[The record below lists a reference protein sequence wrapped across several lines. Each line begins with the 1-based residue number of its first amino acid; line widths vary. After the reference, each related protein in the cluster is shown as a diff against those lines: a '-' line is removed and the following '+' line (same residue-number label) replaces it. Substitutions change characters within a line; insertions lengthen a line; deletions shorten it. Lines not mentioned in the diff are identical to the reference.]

1 MTTTTESVKSKFSF
15 LDQYDIGE
23 FTLKINSLTGQPSD
37 KLAAEIRQSIINKFI
52 SLNPLLCKVY
62 DFEIEESEVVY
73 GSRKSRNKGKLK
85 KKKGKTFGE
94 RIRNGFNGF
103 LLALTL
109 TSTDYKKI
117 PENFRD
123 AVEFVE
129 SIFKNK
135 PNDINIEDLKTY
147 PIDDKLDKKGNPDEP
162 NIT

>member
-23 FTLKINSLTGQPSD
+23 FTLKINSLTGQQSD
-37 KLAAEIRQSIINKFI
+37 KLAAEIRQSIIDKFI
-52 SLNPLLCKVY
+52 ALNPLFCKVY
-62 DFEIEESEVVY
+62 DFEIEESEIVY
-73 GSRKSRNKGKLK
+73 GSRKSKNKGKLK

-94 RIRNGFNGF
+94 RIKNGFNGF

-147 PIDDKLDKKGNPDEP
+147 PIDDNLDNPDEP